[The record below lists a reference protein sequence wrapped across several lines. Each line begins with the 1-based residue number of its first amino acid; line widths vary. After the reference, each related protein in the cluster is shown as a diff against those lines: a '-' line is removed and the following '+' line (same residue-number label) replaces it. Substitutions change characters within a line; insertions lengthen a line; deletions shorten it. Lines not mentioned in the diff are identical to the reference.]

1 MFKMTDP
8 NISENLNHVIEM
20 FTNVFND
27 NFLLEQQLYTENMNF
42 VLGNGYNIL
51 KTSYDTI
58 TKELSTRSLD
68 TDRASEICNIIMK
81 SLYNSF
87 WNFLN
92 KTFYESINDTVFA
105 KITEQSSHFI
115 NETTPIL
122 SERTRLIENFPSEYT
137 FDNRHTFNGIF
148 NDLKTLSTNANKIW
162 NDIETNIILKE
173 EENSLL
179 HDINVKVYDNEDNL
193 LYENKYNPE
202 TLVSKMRED
211 INIALPEDK
220 QNKDFLLFKASSY
233 RKDTKESIMC
243 TTPPPPR
250 LRYLST
256 SRSTATLKESILKI
270 RKTFGDNDLD
280 TYFGLTPL
288 DHIRIII

>member
-1 MFKMTDP
+1 MTDS
-8 NISENLNHVIEM
+8 NISETLNPMIEI
-20 FTNVFND
+20 FLNFFND
-27 NFLLEQQLYTENMNF
+27 KFLLGQELYTENMNF
-42 VLGNGYNIL
+42 VLNNGYWTL
-51 KTSYDTI
+51 KTLCNTI
-58 TKELSTRSLD
+58 TEEFSKSSLPSD
-68 TDRASEICNIIMK
+68 KVSEICNIIMK

-92 KTFYESINDTVFA
+92 KTFHESINDTVFD
-105 KITEQSSHFI
+105 KITEQSSQFI

-122 SERTRLIENFPSEYT
+122 SERTRLIEFFPSEYT
-137 FDNRHTFNGIF
+137 IDNRDTFNGVF

-162 NDIETNIILKE
+162 NDIETNILLKQ
-173 EENSLL
+173 EENLLL

-202 TLVSKMRED
+202 TLTSEMRKD
-211 INIALPEDK
+211 INLALPEDK

-288 DHIRIII
+288 DHIKIVI